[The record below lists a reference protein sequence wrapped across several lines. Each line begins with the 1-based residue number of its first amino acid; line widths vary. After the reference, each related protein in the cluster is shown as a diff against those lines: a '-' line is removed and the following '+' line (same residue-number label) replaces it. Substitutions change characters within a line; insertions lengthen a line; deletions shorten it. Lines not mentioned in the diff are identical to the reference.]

1 MIVIYKY
8 SLVAQS
14 VEQVTVNHW
23 VGGSN
28 PSQGANFRPTLIFL
42 NFLVHYRNDYVHAKV
57 GLITFCKARILYAY
71 S

>member
-28 PSQGANFRPTLIFL
+28 PSQGANQNKGFRENPILKIF
-42 NFLVHYRNDYVHAKV
+42 FQVAHR
-57 GLITFCKARILYAY
+57 
-71 S
+71 